1 MIPSGVPSFSSTSD
15 HERYAVFGVE
25 QEPEQRTLVDIA
37 LTTFRAYP
45 DAVGMESDT
54 ESLTFREFE
63 GRIWEQVE
71 RLHAMGVGRGDR
83 VGIRVPSGTCDLYIA
98 ILATI
103 FAGAAYVPV
112 DWDDPDSRANT
123 VWEEA
128 SVAVVYGAEL
138 SLAVVNAPDP
148 ATVDTG
154 LPSLDDDA
162 WIIFTS
168 GSTGKPKGVAITHRS
183 AAALVDAE
191 QRMYLLDAP
200 LGPQD
205 RVMAGLS
212 VAFDASCEEMW
223 LAWRT
228 GATLVAAHRDTV
240 RSGDVLGRWLV
251 EKRITAISTVPTLAA
266 FWSNEDLARIRLLI
280 FGGEAL
286 PYDLIERL
294 HTPGREI

>member
-138 SLAVVNAPDP
+138 SLAVVNAPN
-148 ATVDTG
+148 
-154 LPSLDDDA
+154 
-162 WIIFTS
+162 
-168 GSTGKPKGVAITHRS
+168 
-183 AAALVDAE
+183 
-191 QRMYLLDAP
+191 
-200 LGPQD
+200 
-205 RVMAGLS
+205 
-212 VAFDASCEEMW
+212 
-223 LAWRT
+223 
-228 GATLVAAHRDTV
+228 
-240 RSGDVLGRWLV
+240 
-251 EKRITAISTVPTLAA
+251 PT
-266 FWSNEDLARIRLLI
+266 RLLMKT
-280 FGGEAL
+280 
-286 PYDLIERL
+286 LIL
-294 HTPGREI
+294 FTPPF